1 MAINE
6 YFSGGRDNEIPP
18 PAAAASSSVP
28 GAEPSQAAS
37 KKKGKGK
44 GAKSKAEAPATVG
57 PQPVS
62 AGTGRYISVYDHF
75 KNTYNITCADDYPV
89 VNVGTEKNPSY
100 LPAEVCIV
108 LPGQSAMAKLSGDQT
123 RNMIRFAVRGPWLN
137 AMSIVNDGLLTG
149 GLSTQTNP
157 LLAQFGINAGQSLIT
172 VPARVLQ
179 EPKVF
184 YRNK

>member
-1 MAINE
+1 
-6 YFSGGRDNEIPP
+6 
-18 PAAAASSSVP
+18 
-28 GAEPSQAAS
+28 
-37 KKKGKGK
+37 
-44 GAKSKAEAPATVG
+44 
-57 PQPVS
+57 
-62 AGTGRYISVYDHF
+62 
-75 KNTYNITCADDYPV
+75 V

-157 LLAQFGINAGQSLIT
+157 LLVSVHTSGEMAPNHIL
-172 VPARVLQ
+172 
-179 EPKVF
+179 
-184 YRNK
+184 